1 MSATHQCN
9 FQSSSGNQSSSEN
22 DNNTIHLD
30 REAPENSVLASTN
43 RRTHIDQLDRDIGR
57 LNRRLNATSYQLLVM
72 IREFD
77 ERAGWLRWSFTD
89 GVSWL
94 KWRCDLSTGAAR
106 EKLRIT
112 HALKTLPLTSQ
123 HFATGKLSYSKVR
136 VITRIATTENEADLV
151 NLAQR
156 LTVKHL
162 TEHCKRRSNA
172 KPQSTASARAA
183 HQARSYRVWHDEH
196 RGTMH
201 LSIELPIEEGELIE
215 QAIEKAAVQLAS
227 ESGTAYAHPDEEPS
241 WSTVQV
247 DAVVNIMRNSLSG
260 TASCDQVNTPLSSA
274 EQYQVVVHV
283 DEEALAQREA
293 TQSDGQGESGRD
305 ASSQYP
311 IETVR
316 RLCCDGSIVPI
327 VENAKGEPINVG
339 RKVRTVTTAMRR
351 ALWARDKGCGFPGCS
366 HSRFVDAH
374 HIKHWAEGGET
385 SVENMVLLCSTHHKL
400 VHEGAFTVN
409 RERSGD
415 LLFRRPDGKAVP
427 ACGFCQEDWTDDD
440 VGIKDESAATIN
452 THTIDAENSREFD
465 QDFETT
471 PGESFYSSDEAPDVI
486 AQSHEINEEGA
497 VYRLH

>member
-1 MSATHQCN
+1 MSTTNQCN
-9 FQSSSGNQSSSEN
+9 SSSSSES
-22 DNNTIHLD
+22 DNIAIRPNS
-30 REAPENSVLASTN
+30 EALENSVLAITN
-43 RRTHIDQLDRDIGR
+43 RRTPIDQLDRNIGR
-57 LNRRLNATSYQLLVM
+57 LNRSLNATSYQLLVL

-77 ERAGWLRWSFTD
+77 ERAGWLRWSFAD

-106 EKLRIT
+106 DKLRIAHT
-112 HALKTLPLTSQ
+112 LKTLPLMSQ
-123 HFATGKLSYSKVR
+123 YFAAGKLSYSKVR
-136 VITRIATTENEADLV
+136 VITRIATQENEADLV
-151 NLAQR
+151 DLAQR

-162 TEHCKRRSNA
+162 SEHCKRRSNA
-172 KPQSTASARAA
+172 KPQSSASARAA

-227 ESGTAYAHPDEEPS
+227 ESGTAYSHPDEEPS

-260 TASCDQVNTPLSSA
+260 TATGDQINTSLSSA

-283 DEEALAQREA
+283 DEEALLQREA
-293 TQSDGQGESGRD
+293 KENDGQSEPGRA

-316 RLCCDGSIVPI
+316 RLCCDGSMVSI

-339 RKVRTVTTAMRR
+339 RKVRTVTTAIRR
-351 ALWARDKGCGFPGCS
+351 ALWARDRGCGFPGCS
-366 HSRFVDAH
+366 HTRFVDAH

-385 SVENMVLLCSTHHKL
+385 SVENMVLLCSSHHKL
-400 VHEGAFTVN
+400 VHEGAFTVI
-409 RERSGD
+409 REHSGE

-427 ACGFCQEDWTDDD
+427 ACGFCQEDWTDDEEGAI
-440 VGIKDESAATIN
+440 VESAATIY
-452 THTIDAENSREFD
+452 THNVDAENSRAFD
-465 QDFETT
+465 QDSNTI
-471 PGESFYSSDEAPDVI
+471 SDESVYPSEMGSPDVI
-486 AQSHEINEEGA
+486 TQSREINEEGA
-497 VYRLH
+497 YYRLH